1 MRRECVSNVNSIMKR
16 LWRATEVLAWTA
28 FFVFAVLALAVR
40 FWILPDIERYRG
52 DIVSAVSTALGRPVK
67 IGAID
72 AGWDGL
78 RPQIAFSDVRIMD
91 RDGRE
96 ALVLPRVENVVAW
109 SSLLNR
115 ELRLHSLAIEAPR
128 MVVRRDAAGALYF
141 AGLKVGGEQ
150 GDGRGSDWVL
160 AQQEIVIR
168 GAEIEWH
175 DELRAAPPLTLTA
188 LTVRL
193 RNSGDEHAIGIT
205 ARPPPELAAS
215 LELRAQLGGHTLSDL
230 AAWNGRL
237 YAETGYTDLAAWRPW
252 IDYPVDIRQGQG
264 ALRVWATLRNGRLQ
278 EGTADLALAGV
289 RASLGDELDPL
300 ELASLNGRVRGRAL
314 DDGVEISG
322 RSLALVMMQGPAV
335 PQTDFQIVWR
345 PQAGGVLAASAIDL
359 EATAG
364 LVEALPVPPQ
374 LAGLLRELAPRG
386 RLADS
391 RLEWSGPFDAPSKL
405 SARGRFSD
413 LAMRPHEGMPGFS
426 GLTGSVEAT
435 EAKGTLSIAARK
447 VELDLP
453 QVFPQPRVALE
464 SLNGRIEWQRQAGG
478 TRIELPS
485 LAFSN
490 ADLSGAAHGSYLH
503 PDSGRGTIDLSVL
516 LNRADGTR
524 LERYLPHGSLMGAG
538 TRDWLAGAVLAGQAS
553 DVRVRLRGDLREFP
567 FADPASGEFRVT
579 ARVEK
584 GVLRYA
590 EGWPEIRDIDA
601 DLVFE
606 RKRMDIAARAGS
618 ILGARLANVRVSIAE
633 LARDAHLLVSGQA
646 DGPTAAFI
654 GYLRDSPLSR
664 RTHGFTDGLSAR
676 GDGRLRLKLDL
687 PLAELTQTKVQGAF
701 EFSGNDIVL
710 HPQIPT
716 LERAAGKLGFTE
728 SAFSVHDVKGRL
740 VGGNVVIDGGPRPDG
755 SVEIAARGDAR
766 LDALGLDE
774 PWKSRLA
781 GTARYVAKVN
791 LSEGRSRFSI
801 DSPLVGVSSTLP
813 APLAKAAAAPL
824 PLHLEIVPGG
834 DGARERISMT
844 LGKLAAAEVQRRRQ
858 GAEMVVQRASV
869 WMSPTPGQPIRLSE
883 RPGTLIYGTI
893 PAFDLE
899 RWLALRGGGG
909 EAGGGVGNAAL
920 DVRIGAFDAFG
931 KRFNAVTVRA
941 GADALGWSATVSAEE
956 LAGELS
962 YRSAAGGR
970 LVARLER
977 LSIPSDTPG
986 TPPQAAGKQAGGMQ
1000 ADLPAVDLVAEE
1012 FTFRGKPLGRV
1023 EVQAQRAGADW
1034 RVDKLAMANP
1044 DATLSATGLWRRGVV
1059 QNTALEF
1066 DLQAADAGKF
1076 LARIGNPGL
1085 VRGGRTRLQGSLAW
1099 NGDPATIDYASLTGE
1114 VQMEADDGQFL
1125 EVDPGLGKL
1134 VSLMNL
1140 QALPRRVA
1148 LDFRDVF
1155 SKGFQFD
1162 RINSSGH
1169 VERGVMAISQFRMR
1183 GSAAQVEMSGS
1194 VDLARETQDLK
1205 VRIIPSLGDS
1215 AAAALA
1221 FVNPLLIFPAALAQ
1235 RILKDPLGHI
1245 FSFEYAVTGIWSN
1258 PNVKRIGVD
1267 ARTVVPNDQR

>member
-1 MRRECVSNVNSIMKR
+1 MKR

-28 FFVFAVLALAVR
+28 FFVFAALVLALR
-40 FWILPDIERYRG
+40 FWVLPDIERYRG
-52 DIVSAVSTALGRPVK
+52 DIVSAVSAALGRPVK

-78 RPQIAFSDVRIMD
+78 RPQIGFSDVRILD
-91 RDGRE
+91 GEGRE

-109 SSLLNR
+109 SSLLHR
-115 ELRLHSLAIEAPR
+115 ELRLHSLAVEAPR
-128 MVVRRDAAGALYF
+128 LTVRRDAAGAF
-141 AGLKVGGEQ
+141 HVAGLKLGTEP
-150 GDGRGSDWVL
+150 GDGRGTDWVL
-160 AQQEIVIR
+160 AQHEIVIR
-168 GAEIEWH
+168 GAEIEWR
-175 DELRAAPPLTLTA
+175 DELRGAPPLTLSA
-188 LTVRL
+188 LTMRL
-193 RNSGDEHAIGIT
+193 RNSGSEHAIGIS

-215 LELRAQLGGHTLSDL
+215 LELRAELGGRTVNDL
-230 AAWNGRL
+230 TAWNGRL

-252 IDYPVDIRQGQG
+252 IDYPVNIRQGQG

-300 ELASLNGRVRGRAL
+300 ELVSLNGRVHGRAL
-314 DDGVEISG
+314 DDGAEISG
-322 RSLALVMMQGPAV
+322 RGLALVMERGPAI

-374 LAGLLRELAPRG
+374 IAGLLRELAPRG

-391 RLEWSGPFDAPSKL
+391 RLEWSGPFDAPAKL
-405 SARGRFSD
+405 AARGRFSD
-413 LAMRPHEGMPGFS
+413 LAMRPHEGVPGFS
-426 GLTGSVEAT
+426 GLTGSLEAT
-435 EAKGTLSIAARK
+435 EAKGTLSLVARK
-447 VELDLP
+447 VEIDLP
-453 QVFPQPRVALE
+453 KIFPEPRVALE

-490 ADLSGAAHGSYLH
+490 ADLSGAAHGSYLY
-503 PDSGRGTIDLSVL
+503 PGAGRGTIDLSVL

-524 LERYLPHGSLMGAG
+524 LERYLPHGSIMGEG
-538 TRDWLAGAVLAGQAS
+538 TRAWLAGAIPAAQAS
-553 DVRVRLRGDLREFP
+553 DVRVRLRGDLRDFP

-606 RKRMDIAARAGS
+606 GKRMDIAARAGS
-618 ILGARLANVRVSIAE
+618 ILGARLANVRVSIPE
-633 LARDAHLLVSGQA
+633 LARGAHLLVSGQA

-654 GYLRDSPLSR
+654 SYLQNSPLSR

-687 PLAELTQTKVQGAF
+687 PLAELERSKVQGAF

-710 HPQIPT
+710 HPQIPP
-716 LERAAGKLGFTE
+716 LERAAGRLGFTE
-728 SAFSVHDVKGRL
+728 SAFSVHDVRARL
-740 VGGNVVIDGGPRPDG
+740 VGGNVAIAGGPQPDG
-755 SVEIAARGDAR
+755 SIEIVARGDAR
-766 LDALGLDE
+766 ADALGLDE
-774 PWKSRLA
+774 PWRSRLSGA
-781 GTARYVAKVN
+781 ARYVARVN

-801 DSPLVGVSSTLP
+801 DSPLVGLSSTLP

-824 PLHLEIVPGG
+824 PLHLQIVPGDSG
-834 DGARERISMT
+834 RERISLT

-858 GAEMVVQRASV
+858 GAQMVVQRAAV
-869 WMSPTPGQPIRLSE
+869 WVSPTPGQPIRLSE
-883 RPGTLIYGTI
+883 RPGTLLYGSI

-899 RWLALRGGGG
+899 RWLALNRGSGGG
-909 EAGGGVGNAAL
+909 GGGVGNVAV
-920 DVRIGAFDAFG
+920 DVRIGALDAFG
-931 KRFNAVTVRA
+931 KRFNAVAVRA

-962 YRSAAGGR
+962 YRYAAGGR

-977 LSIPSDTPG
+977 LSIPADTPG
-986 TPPQAAGKQAGGMQ
+986 SPARPGAQAGGTQ

-1012 FTFRGKPLGRV
+1012 FVFRGKPLGRV
-1023 EVQAQRAGADW
+1023 EVLAQRAGTDW
-1034 RVDKLAMANP
+1034 RVDKFAMANP
-1044 DATLSATGLWRRGVV
+1044 DATLTAKGFWRGGATQG
-1059 QNTALEF
+1059 TALDF
-1066 DLQAADAGKF
+1066 DLRAADASRF
-1076 LARIGNPGL
+1076 LERIGYPGL
-1085 VRGGRTRLQGSLAW
+1085 LRGGRTRLQGALAW
-1099 NGDPATIDYASLTGE
+1099 SGDPGSIDYASLTGD
-1114 VQMEADDGQFL
+1114 VQMEAEDGQFL

-1134 VSLMNL
+1134 VSLMSL

-1162 RINSSGH
+1162 RITSSGH
-1169 VERGVMAISQFRMR
+1169 VERGVMAINEFRMR

-1205 VRIIPSLGDS
+1205 VRVIPSLGDS
-1215 AAAALA
+1215 AAAVLA
-1221 FVNPLLIFPAALAQ
+1221 FVNPLLIFPAVVAD
-1235 RILKDPLGHI
+1235 RVLKNPLGHI
-1245 FSFEYAVTGIWSN
+1245 FSFEYAVTGNWSS
-1258 PNVKRIGVD
+1258 PNVRRTSAD
-1267 ARTVVPNDQR
+1267 ARSVVPNNDR

>member
-1 MRRECVSNVNSIMKR
+1 MSNVNSIMRR
-16 LWRATEVLAWTA
+16 LGRATEVLAWTA
-28 FFVFAVLALAVR
+28 FFVFAALALAVR
-40 FWILPDIERYRG
+40 FWVLPDVERYRS
-52 DIVSAVSTALGRPVK
+52 DIVSAVSAALGRPVK

-78 RPQIAFSDVRIMD
+78 RPQIGFSDVRILD

-96 ALVLPRVENVVAW
+96 ALVLPRVENVIAW
-109 SSLLNR
+109 SSVVHR
-115 ELRLHSLAIEAPR
+115 QLRLHSLAIEAPR
-128 MVVRRDAAGALYF
+128 LVLRRDAAGAFYV

-150 GDGRGSDWVL
+150 GEGGGTDWLL

-168 GAEIEWH
+168 GAEIEWR
-175 DELRAAPPLTLTA
+175 DELRGAPPLTLTA
-188 LTVRL
+188 LTMRL

-205 ARPPPELAAS
+205 ARPPPGLAAS
-215 LELRAQLGGHTLSDL
+215 VELRAELGGRTVNDL
-230 AAWNGRL
+230 TAWNGRL

-252 IDYPVDIRQGQG
+252 IDYPVNIRQGQG

-300 ELASLNGRVRGRAL
+300 ELVSLNGRVHGRAL
-314 DDGVEISG
+314 DDGAEISG
-322 RSLALVMMQGPAV
+322 RGLALVMEHGPAI

-345 PQAGGVLAASAIDL
+345 PQAGGLLAASAIDL

-405 SARGRFSD
+405 TARGRFSD
-413 LAMRPHEGMPGFS
+413 LAMRPHEGIPGFS
-426 GLTGSVEAT
+426 GLAGTVEAT
-435 EAKGTLSIAARK
+435 EAKGTLSLDARK

-453 QVFPQPRVALE
+453 KIFPESRIALE
-464 SLNGRIEWQRQAGG
+464 SLNGRIEWQRQGGG
-478 TRIELPS
+478 TRIELLS

-490 ADLSGAAHGSYLH
+490 ADLSGAAHGSYVY
-503 PDSGRGTIDLSVL
+503 PGSGRGSIDLSVL

-524 LERYLPHGSLMGAG
+524 LERYLPLGSIMGAG
-538 TRDWLAGAVLAGQAS
+538 TRDWLGGAILSAQAS
-553 DVRVRLRGDLREFP
+553 DVHVRLRGDLRDFP
-567 FADPASGEFRVT
+567 FVDPASGEFRVS

-606 RKRMDIAARAGS
+606 RKRMDITARAGS
-618 ILGARLANVRVSIAE
+618 ILGARLANVLVSIPE
-633 LARDAHLLVSGQA
+633 LARGAHLLVSGQA

-654 GYLRDSPLSR
+654 GYLQNSPLSR

-687 PLAELTQTKVQGAF
+687 PLAELNQSKVQGAF
-701 EFSGNDIVL
+701 DFSGNEIVL
-710 HPQIPT
+710 HPQIPP

-728 SAFSVHDVKGRL
+728 SAFSVHDVKARVL
-740 VGGNVVIDGGPRPDG
+740 GGNVAIAGGPRPDG
-755 SVEIAARGDAR
+755 GIEIVARGDAR
-766 LDALGLDE
+766 ADALGLEE
-774 PWKSRLA
+774 PWRSRFSGA
-781 GTARYVAKVN
+781 ARYVAKVD
-791 LSEGRSRFSI
+791 LSEGRSRFSV
-801 DSPLVGVSSTLP
+801 DSTLVGVASTLP
-813 APLAKAAAAPL
+813 APLAKTAAAPL

-834 DGARERISMT
+834 DGMRERISMT
-844 LGKLAAAEVQRRRQ
+844 LGRLAAAEVQRRRQ
-858 GAEMVVQRASV
+858 GTQMVVQRAAV

-883 RPGTLIYGTI
+883 RPGTLIYGAI
-893 PAFDLE
+893 PSFDLE
-899 RWLALRGGGG
+899 RWLALRGGEGS
-909 EAGGGVGNAAL
+909 GGVGATAL
-920 DVRIGAFDAFG
+920 DVRIRALDAFG
-931 KRFNAVTVRA
+931 KRFNAVAVRA

-977 LSIPSDTPG
+977 LSIPVDAPG
-986 TPPQAAGKQAGGMQ
+986 VRPQAAGAQQTGGMQ
-1000 ADLPAVDLVAEE
+1000 GDLPAVDLVAEE
-1012 FTFRGKPLGRV
+1012 FVFRGKSLGRV
-1023 EVQAQRAGADW
+1023 EVLAQRAGLDW

-1044 DATLSATGLWRRGVV
+1044 DATLSAKGFWHRGVV
-1059 QNTALEF
+1059 LSTALDF
-1066 DLQAADAGKF
+1066 DLRTVDTGKF
-1076 LARIGNPGL
+1076 LERIGYPGL
-1085 VRGGRTRLQGSLAW
+1085 VRGGRTRLQGALAW
-1099 NGDPATIDYASLTGE
+1099 NGDPAAIDYASLVGD
-1114 VQMEADDGQFL
+1114 VQMEAENGQFL

-1134 VSLMNL
+1134 ISLMNL

-1162 RINSSGH
+1162 RINSKGH
-1169 VERGVMAISQFRMR
+1169 VERGVMAIQEFRMR

-1215 AAAALA
+1215 AAIALA

-1245 FSFEYAVTGIWSN
+1245 FSFEYAVSGTWSD
-1258 PNVKRIGVD
+1258 PNVKRTSVD
-1267 ARTVVPNDQR
+1267 ARSVVPNDAR